1 MDTQDVKTQEEALE
15 PATTEAETVD
25 VLSASEQKILELK
38 DQLLRALAEN
48 ENTRKRGQKDKEDA
62 LKFGASSLARDM
74 VGVADNL
81 RRALENKSENAAELA
96 EALFSGVDL
105 ILKDFES
112 VLGRHGIQRINAIG
126 TPFDPHFHQAVFEL
140 ETEEHA
146 PGTVVQVMQ
155 DGYTIHDRLLRPAM
169 VSVAKAKQQGVA

>member
-1 MDTQDVKTQEEALE
+1 MDTQDVKNTEETE
-15 PATTEAETVD
+15 TEASETKVE
-25 VLSASEQKILELK
+25 VLSESEQTISELK

-62 LKFGASSLARDM
+62 LKFGVSNIARDM

-81 RRALENKSENAAELA
+81 RRAMENKSENAAELA

-105 ILKDFES
+105 ILKDFEGI
-112 VLGRHGIQRINAIG
+112 LGRHGIQRIDALNQQ
-126 TPFDPHFHQAVFEL
+126 FDPHWHQAVFEQ

-146 PGTVVQVMQ
+146 PGVVIQVVQ
-155 DGYTIHDRLLRPAM
+155 DGYKIHDRLLRPAM
-169 VSVAKAKQQGVA
+169 VAVAKAKKQGVA